1 MFLPTV
7 EKFLAREVV
16 LEVSK
21 LSQATRKSPSGP
33 AVTFCPHNRSRWGNN
48 SFYDCSHQ
56 IRDV

>member
-21 LSQATRKSPSGP
+21 LSQHTRKSPNGP
-33 AVTFCPHNRSRWGNN
+33 AVTFCPHNKSRWGKYRVYN
-48 SFYDCSHQ
+48 
-56 IRDV
+56 

>member
-21 LSQATRKSPSGP
+21 LSQHTRKSPNGP
-33 AVTFCPHNRSRWGNN
+33 AVTFCPHNKSRWGK
-48 SFYDCSHQ
+48 Y
-56 IRDV
+56 RV